1 MLRVKLWSCVFRVYV
16 AGYGITRLFPLA
28 IRNSIK
34 SIHVEL
40 RGLKL
45 PSPLQ
50 MNGAQEISQ
59 TIRISRSPFLVSRS
73 NTASNV
79 KQPSGE
85 EYSSKMKM
93 REKLH
98 EITLVRVLKAT
109 KVLRIRDGG
118 RGLPLLYVFVGD
130 ALRASPLLS
139 EHRPGNTKFVRE
151 LYVYVP
157 HRSYIAFHFRNRRSN
172 FPRGGKRRLRHDRGK
187 NILLRGGIALP
198 SSGCLELLARLS
210 MAKAARVTGKL
221 RYPAV
226 STTSA
231 SV

>member
-1 MLRVKLWSCVFRVYV
+1 MKLCFPSLRRRLWDNAAISPRHSKLDKIHTRRTTRVKAPKPFANERRPGDITNYQYFPIAVFGVTQQHRLQRETIGWG
-16 AGYGITRLFPLA
+16 GYP
-28 IRNSIK
+28 
-34 SIHVEL
+34 
-40 RGLKL
+40 
-45 PSPLQ
+45 
-50 MNGAQEISQ
+50 
-59 TIRISRSPFLVSRS
+59 
-73 NTASNV
+73 
-79 KQPSGE
+79 
-85 EYSSKMKM
+85 SKMKM

-98 EITLVRVLKAT
+98 KITLVRVLKAT

-118 RGLPLLYVFVGD
+118 RGLPLLYVFVDD

>member
-50 MNGAQEISQ
+50 MNDAQEISQ
-59 TIRISRSPFLVSRS
+59 TIRISRSLFLVSRS

-79 KQPSGE
+79 KQSGGK
-85 EYSSKMKM
+85 EYPSKMKM

-98 EITLVRVLKAT
+98 EIYLGTRFKGNESTPNTRWRTWPPAVMFSSTTRSE
-109 KVLRIRDGG
+109 
-118 RGLPLLYVFVGD
+118 LL
-130 ALRASPLLS
+130 
-139 EHRPGNTKFVRE
+139 HC
-151 LYVYVP
+151 
-157 HRSYIAFHFRNRRSN
+157 FRNTGQEIRS
-172 FPRGGKRRLRHDRGK
+172 
-187 NILLRGGIALP
+187 
-198 SSGCLELLARLS
+198 S
-210 MAKAARVTGKL
+210 
-221 RYPAV
+221 
-226 STTSA
+226 
-231 SV
+231 